1 MTDIPLLRAGGPEDV
16 IAWRRG
22 EGITRAT
29 FLRDVAV
36 LTPRLPEADYVLNH
50 CDDRYH
56 FLVCLAASLLRAQV
70 SLFPASRA
78 PQVLEKLKSEYV
90 DVYCLT
96 DQAEESVGM
105 GTFVYARSSGPVE
118 GNPSAPPI
126 LAFPADRKVAIA
138 FTSGSTGEPK
148 RYLRTWGA
156 LLHETRV
163 AGRRLGLAAERSG
176 YVVATVPPQ
185 HMYGFVYSVMLPI
198 QFGYVLEAERPF
210 YPDDIRRVLAS
221 HTHPGILVTTPVHIR
236 ACVLDAA
243 QLPPL
248 SFILTSTAPLDKDL
262 AAQAERDFNTRVME
276 FYGSTETGAIAS
288 RRQADSDAWQVF
300 DDIHVSLDAAGFRVD
315 AAYFA
320 RPMILSDS
328 VQVLNDKEFVL
339 YGRNTDLIKIAGKRI
354 SLGDLNRYLLAIE
367 GVEDGTFFLPDAD
380 PGREPRLTAFVVAP
394 DKTRD
399 AILLALRQRID
410 PVFLPRPLRLV
421 DALPRNAT
429 GKLPRG
435 SLLRLLQEVEAREMT
450 GPG

>member
-1 MTDIPLLRAGGPEDV
+1 MTDISLLRAGSPEDV

-22 EGITRAT
+22 AAITCAA
-29 FLRDVAV
+29 FLRDVAA
-36 LTPRLPEADYVLNH
+36 LAPRLPQAGYVLNH

-70 SLFPASRA
+70 GLFPASRA
-78 PQVLEKLKSEYV
+78 PQVLEKLKREYV

-96 DQAEESVGM
+96 DQPEESVGM
-105 GTFVYARSSGPVE
+105 QTFVYAR
-118 GNPSAPPI
+118 PSESVAGETGAPPT

-163 AGRRLGLAAERSG
+163 AGRRLGLETKSGG

-210 YPDDIRRVLAS
+210 YPDDIRRVLAAYA
-221 HTHPGILVTTPVHIR
+221 HPGILVTTPVHIR

-248 SFILTSTAPLDKDL
+248 DFILTSTAPLDKDL
-262 AAQAERDFNTRVME
+262 ASQAERDFQTRVME

-288 RRQADSDAWQVF
+288 RRQAEGESWQVF
-300 DDIHVSLDAAGFRVD
+300 DDIHVSLDEAGFRVD
-315 AAYFA
+315 AAYFIQ
-320 RPMILSDS
+320 PMILSDS
-328 VQVLNDKEFVL
+328 VQVLNDREFML

-380 PGREPRLTAFVVAP
+380 TGREPRLTAFVVAP
-394 DKTRD
+394 DKTRE

-429 GKLPRG
+429 GKLPRAH
-435 SLLRLLQEVEAREMT
+435 LLRLLQEVEEREMT
-450 GPG
+450 GPA

>member
-1 MTDIPLLRAGGPEDV
+1 MTDIPLLRAGSPEDI

-22 EGITRAT
+22 VAITRAM
-29 FLRDVAV
+29 FLRDVAA
-36 LTPRLPEADYVLNH
+36 LAPRLPQAEYVLNH

-56 FLVCLAASLLRAQV
+56 FLVCLAASLLRGQV
-70 SLFPASRA
+70 GLFPASRA
-78 PQVLEKLKSEYV
+78 PQVLEKLKREYV

-96 DQAEESVGM
+96 DQPEESVGM
-105 GTFVYARSSGPVE
+105 QTVVYASSE
-118 GNPSAPPI
+118 STEDETATPPT
-126 LAFPADRKVAIA
+126 LAFPVDRKVAIA

-148 RYLRTWGA
+148 RHLRTWGA

-163 AGRRLGLAAERSG
+163 AGRRLGLETQHAG

-210 YPDDIRRVLAS
+210 YPDDIRRVLTAYA
-221 HTHPGILVTTPVHIR
+221 HPGILVTTPVHIR

-248 SFILTSTAPLDKDL
+248 DFILTSTAPLDKDL
-262 AAQAERDFNTRVME
+262 AAQAERDFQTRVIE

-288 RRQADSDAWQVF
+288 RRQAEGESWQVF
-300 DDIHVSLDAAGFRVD
+300 DDIHVSLDETGFRVD
-315 AAYFA
+315 AAYFTQ
-320 RPMILSDS
+320 PMILSDS
-328 VQVLNDKEFVL
+328 VQVLNDKEFML

-367 GVEDGTFFLPDAD
+367 GVEDGTFFLPDAG

-421 DALPRNAT
+421 ESLPRNAT
-429 GKLPRG
+429 GKLPRAN
-435 SLLRLLQEVEAREMT
+435 LLRLLQEVEAREMT
-450 GPG
+450 GPA

>member
-1 MTDIPLLRAGGPEDV
+1 MTDIPLLRAGAPEDV

-22 EGITRAT
+22 QAITRAA
-29 FLRDVAV
+29 FLRDVAA
-36 LTPRLPEADYVLNH
+36 LIPRLPQAGYVLNH
-50 CDDRYH
+50 CEDRYH
-56 FLVCLAASLLRAQV
+56 FLVCLAASLQRGQI
-70 SLFPASRA
+70 SLFPPSRA
-78 PQVLEKLKSEYV
+78 QQVLEKLKHDYV

-105 GTFVYARSSGPVE
+105 AVCVYTRPASPEAVDD
-118 GNPSAPPI
+118 SAPPV
-126 LAFPADRKVAIA
+126 LAFPADRKIAIA

-163 AGRRLGLAAERSG
+163 AGRRLGLAAGQGG

-221 HTHPGILVTTPVHIR
+221 HAHPGILVTTPVHIR

-243 QLPPL
+243 RLPPL
-248 SFILTSTAPLDKDL
+248 AFILTSTAPLDKDL
-262 AAQAERDFNTRVME
+262 AAQAERDFSTRVME

-288 RRQADSDAWQVF
+288 RRQADSEPWRVF
-300 DDIHVSLDAAGFRVD
+300 DDIHVSQDEAGFRVD
-315 AAYFA
+315 AAYFTS
-320 RPMILSDS
+320 PMLLSDS

-354 SLGDLNRYLLAIE
+354 SLGDLNRHLLAIE
-367 GVEDGTFFLPDAD
+367 GVQDGTFFLPDASG
-380 PGREPRLTAFVVAP
+380 GREARLTAFVVAP
-394 DKTRD
+394 GRSRD
-399 AILLALRQRID
+399 AILKALRQHID

-421 DALPRNAT
+421 ESLPRNAT
-429 GKLPRG
+429 GKLPRAN
-435 SLLRLLQEVEAREMT
+435 LMRLLQEWEERETT
-450 GPG
+450 GLG